1 MKGAIAVGLLF
12 VSSTVCFA
20 QTNCEKNISSA
31 VFQEAQAVQMW
42 PDYAIKWVSK
52 HKDKY
57 SHACFGN
64 TPNAQSANYLLVFS
78 TSQAVFN
85 GFHPTVK
92 TTVSTGTGTSSG
104 AGSGTVTTNSGV
116 MWDYTYSDTD
126 DTTTT
131 TAPIVTENEPYTD
144 TADTLYVCAY
154 DQHGKLISMRRHIIA
169 NRQGIGEPGSTLGYS
184 LAFNSGWRGRLL
196 KQVVQDIIHQK

>member
-1 MKGAIAVGLLF
+1 MRGAIAVGLLF

-20 QTNCEKNISSA
+20 QTNCEKNISPA

-42 PDYAIKWVSK
+42 PDFAIKWVSK

-57 SHACFGN
+57 SHVCFAI

-92 TTVSTGTGTSSG
+92 TVVSPSTSSVS
-104 AGSGTVTTNSGV
+104 GSSSVMTNSGV
-116 MWDYTYSDTD
+116 MWDYTYSGTD

-131 TAPIVTENEPYTD
+131 SPPTVTENVPDID
-144 TADTLYVCAY
+144 TADTLYVYAY
-154 DQHGKLISMRRHIIA
+154 DQHGQIISMRRHTITT
-169 NRQGIGEPGSTLGYS
+169 RQGIGEPGTTLGYS

-196 KQVVQDIIHQK
+196 KQVVQDIIHQR